1 METKSKLNKVKLN
14 KNLNNTKNNSWTQSK
29 TNNSFFQKG
38 IEFNNVSVN
47 ISNRKILSD
56 ISLKI
61 PQNSNNLI
69 VGHIGAGK
77 TSLIHSL
84 TGFYK
89 IKLRGIG
96 IRIVYK
102 LIRTET
108 QMIVV
113 VIGMREDEEVYEI
126 AARRIK
132 KHDL

>member
-1 METKSKLNKVKLN
+1 MIWKLLYLPEAEKDYRSLDHKQQLLVNKAIQKVKTNPLSQDEGGYGKPLGH
-14 KNLNNTKNNSWTQSK
+14 KNG
-29 TNNSFFQKG
+29 TN
-38 IEFNNVSVN
+38 
-47 ISNRKILSD
+47 
-56 ISLKI
+56 
-61 PQNSNNLI
+61 
-69 VGHIGAGK
+69 
-77 TSLIHSL
+77 L